1 MKGLRAYLIIGGA
14 LLIVYII
21 AEFNR
26 PKPIDWTA
34 SLSTKD
40 KIPYGAYILYDR
52 LTDIF
57 PGDTIVPHRQPV
69 YNVIAEDSIK
79 QSSYVIICHDIE
91 FSKPDYNQLEKYLK
105 QGNDVFIAA
114 EDFGKLFGKNL
125 NIETNAENYFK
136 FTKDY
141 GMPVSFVSPYLDPK
155 KTYAVGKGMGDVY
168 FSKFDTTKATILGK
182 DIKHNANFIKYT
194 IGKGSLYLLS
204 NPKFFSNY
212 SLLKPQGTAYAATA
226 LSFIKSTK
234 KITWDQYY
242 TQGDEEND
250 SPMRVFLSHPE
261 LEWAYY
267 IAIFSLII
275 FVLYEIK
282 RRQRIIPVIEPLSN
296 STLEFVNVVGQ
307 VYYEK
312 RNNDNI
318 AKKQVLYFL
327 TYLRDEYQLKTNKL
341 DKEFIETLTA
351 KLGLNPD
358 FANDFVEYLHY
369 INMQDR
375 INDRELIHLNKLIE
389 QFYIQSR

>member
-26 PKPIDWTA
+26 PKPIDWTET
-34 SLSTKD
+34 LSSKD
-40 KIPYGAYILYDR
+40 KIPYGTYVLNSRAY
-52 LTDIF
+52 DIF
-57 PGDTIVPHRQPV
+57 HFDTIAYFRQPI

-79 QSSYVIICHDIE
+79 QSSYVIICPSIE
-91 FSKPDYNQLEKYLK
+91 LSKPDYNQLEKYLK
-105 QGNDVFIAA
+105 QSNDVFIAA

-168 FSKFDTTKATILGK
+168 FSKFDTSKATVLGK

-212 SLLKPQGTAYAATA
+212 SLLKPQGAAYAATA

-375 INDRELIHLNKLIE
+375 INDKELIHLNKLIE

>member
-14 LLIVYII
+14 LLIVYLI

-26 PKPIDWTA
+26 PKPIDWTV
-34 SLSTKD
+34 SLSSKD
-40 KIPYGAYILYDR
+40 KIPYGTYILQDR
-52 LTDIF
+52 LNDIF
-57 PGDTIVPHRQPV
+57 PGDTIVPYRKPV
-69 YNVIAEDSIK
+69 YNVIADDSIK
-79 QSSYVIICHDIE
+79 QSSYIIICHDIE

-114 EDFGKLFGKNL
+114 EDFGTLFEKNL
-125 NIETNAENYFK
+125 SITTDAENYFK
-136 FTKDY
+136 FTRDY
-141 GMPVSFVSPYLDPK
+141 GMPVNFVSPYLDPK
-155 KTYAVGKGMGDVY
+155 KTYTAGKGMGDIY
-168 FSKFDTTKATILGK
+168 FSKFDTTKAVVLGK
-182 DIKHNANFIKYT
+182 DIKHKANFIKYAF
-194 IGKGSLYLLS
+194 GKGSLYLLAD
-204 NPKFFSNY
+204 PKFFSNY
-212 SLLKPQGTAYAATA
+212 SLLKPQGAAYAAAA

-234 KITWDQYY
+234 KITLDQYY
-242 TQGDEEND
+242 TQGSEEND

-282 RRQRIIPVIEPLSN
+282 RRQRIIPVIEPLGN

-307 VYYEK
+307 LYYEK

-318 AKKQVLYFL
+318 AKKQVLYL
-327 TYLRDEYQLKTNKL
+327 LSYLRDEYHLKTNKL
-341 DKEFIETLTA
+341 DKEFIEILTA
-351 KLGLNPD
+351 KLGLTPD

-369 INMQDR
+369 INVQDH
-375 INDRELIHLNKLIE
+375 INDKELIHLNKLIE